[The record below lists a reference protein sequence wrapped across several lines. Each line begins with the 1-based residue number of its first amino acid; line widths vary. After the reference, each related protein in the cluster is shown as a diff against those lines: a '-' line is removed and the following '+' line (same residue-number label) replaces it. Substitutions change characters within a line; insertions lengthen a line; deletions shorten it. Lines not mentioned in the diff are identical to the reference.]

1 MAARWQIDGDRAVV
15 GALVEEHLGVAV
27 GAAHVFVWNG
37 EKWLHEAVL
46 READLGAGYEYGH
59 SVAISGDQ
67 LVVSASR
74 FLLDGGASGAG
85 KAYVY
90 ERFGGVWHSVA
101 QLQALDEEFSG
112 EFGWSVAL
120 QDGVAVIT
128 DNYYDGTALNTGRAY
143 AFTPDGAGGWEK
155 DFTLEASDAAVA
167 DYLGSQVTISE
178 QVVLVGATGDDDE
191 GSGAGA
197 AYVFAVQIEADP
209 TPVPAMGGR
218 ATLFL
223 AAALLVFGAWRKYRR
238 PTVP

>member
-1 MAARWQIDGDRAVV
+1 M
-15 GALVEEHLGVAV
+15 
-27 GAAHVFVWNG
+27 
-37 EKWLHEAVL
+37 
-46 READLGAGYEYGH
+46 
-59 SVAISGDQ
+59 
-67 LVVSASR
+67 
-74 FLLDGGASGAG
+74 
-85 KAYVY
+85 
-90 ERFGGVWHSVA
+90 A

-155 DFTLEASDAAVA
+155 DFTLEASDAALA
-167 DYLGSQVTISE
+167 DYLGNQVTISE

-197 AYVFAVQIEADP
+197 AYVFALQIEEDP

-223 AAALLVFGAWRKYRR
+223 AAAASGVRCLAQIQAADCSLRRTVEGGVGHLLAHEADEHVYCSTWM
-238 PTVP
+238 TL